1 MARGLDILGDPWSM
15 LVLREVFFGNGR
27 FDAMKQ
33 RLGAADSVLTKR
45 LAGLVDAGLLA
56 RRPYDD
62 GGRTRQEYVLTAKG
76 EDALPVLNAVVIWA
90 EKHLPA
96 PSEQAHMF
104 VIHSGCGE
112 RTSSADTCT
121 ACGEPLTAANT
132 SWHSLSRTADPVPLA
147 SAGTGD
153 PCPERNRRM
162 SAPETT
168 VTPAPVRRRIHP
180 AWTVAAVAFLALV
193 GAAGFRAAPGV
204 LMVPLQ
210 NEFGW
215 STTVLSAAVS
225 INLVL
230 FGLTAPFAAALM
242 ERFGIR
248 AVTAV
253 ALVLIGA
260 GSALTVL
267 VTQSWQILLTWGL
280 LIGLGTGS
288 MALVFAATIANTWF
302 AKSRGLVIGILTAGS
317 AAGQLV
323 FLPFIA
329 ALAQDP
335 GWRQASLLI
344 AAGALA
350 VVPLVLMFLKNS
362 PADVGVL
369 PYGATPPA
377 AGPNAGT
384 ESSGPEPTGP
394 AAGQEAQEPRRNAA
408 VRALQVLKRASK
420 VRTFWALVAGF
431 AICGATTNGLIGTH
445 FIPSAH
451 DHGMPETTAA
461 GLLAVVGLFDIV
473 GTIASGWLTDRFNPR
488 ILLAVYYQFRGIG
501 LLVLP
506 LLLSATVQPS
516 MIVFVVI
523 YGLDWVATVPPT
535 AAICRQVFGADGSV
549 VFGWVFA
556 AHQLGAAA
564 AALAAGAVR
573 DATGQ
578 YTYAWFA
585 AAAMCT
591 IAAVISA
598 TIRKDAR
605 KPESVPVPA

>member
-1 MARGLDILGDPWSM
+1 
-15 LVLREVFFGNGR
+15 
-27 FDAMKQ
+27 
-33 RLGAADSVLTKR
+33 
-45 LAGLVDAGLLA
+45 
-56 RRPYDD
+56 
-62 GGRTRQEYVLTAKG
+62 
-76 EDALPVLNAVVIWA
+76 
-90 EKHLPA
+90 
-96 PSEQAHMF
+96 
-104 VIHSGCGE
+104 
-112 RTSSADTCT
+112 
-121 ACGEPLTAANT
+121 
-132 SWHSLSRTADPVPLA
+132 
-147 SAGTGD
+147 
-153 PCPERNRRM
+153 
-162 SAPETT
+162 
-168 VTPAPVRRRIHP
+168 
-180 AWTVAAVAFLALV
+180 VAAVAFLALV

-210 NEFGW
+210 QEFGW

-248 AVTAV
+248 AVTAT

-267 VTQSWQILLTWGL
+267 VSQSWQILLTWGL

-302 AKSRGLVIGILTAGS
+302 VKNRGLVIGILTAGS

-329 ALAQDP
+329 VLAQDP

-350 VVPLVLMFLKNS
+350 VVPLVLKFLKNS
-362 PADVGVL
+362 PADAGAL
-369 PYGATPPA
+369 PYGAEQPD
-377 AGPNAGT
+377 AGSLVQAQPV
-384 ESSGPEPTGP
+384 ESGPR
-394 AAGQEAQEPRRNAA
+394 ANAA

-451 DHGMPETTAA
+451 DHGMTETTAA
-461 GLLAVVGLFDIV
+461 GLLAVVGIFDIV

-506 LLLSATVQPS
+506 LLLSAEVQPS

-535 AAICRQVFGADGSV
+535 AAICRETFGADGSV

-564 AALAAGAVR
+564 AALAAGAIR
-573 DATGQ
+573 DSTGQ
-578 YTYAWFA
+578 YTYAWFG

-598 TIRKDAR
+598 TIRRHAGAR
-605 KPESVPVPA
+605 EPAPAGAAT

>member
-1 MARGLDILGDPWSM
+1 MTAPDVTGTP
-15 LVLREVFFGNGR
+15 
-27 FDAMKQ
+27 
-33 RLGAADSVLTKR
+33 AASASVPTGKRPTGTKP
-45 LAGLVDAGLLA
+45 G
-56 RRPYDD
+56 RRP
-62 GGRTRQEYVLTAKG
+62 
-76 EDALPVLNAVVIWA
+76 
-90 EKHLPA
+90 
-96 PSEQAHMF
+96 
-104 VIHSGCGE
+104 
-112 RTSSADTCT
+112 
-121 ACGEPLTAANT
+121 
-132 SWHSLSRTADPVPLA
+132 SRRL
-147 SAGTGD
+147 
-153 PCPERNRRM
+153 
-162 SAPETT
+162 
-168 VTPAPVRRRIHP
+168 HP
-180 AWTVAAVAFLALV
+180 AWIVAAVAFLALV

-210 NEFGW
+210 QEFGW
-215 STTVLSAAVS
+215 STTVLSLAVS

-248 AVTAV
+248 KVTAL
-253 ALVLIGA
+253 ALCLIGL

-267 VTQSWQILLTWGL
+267 VNQSWQILLTWGV

-329 ALAQDP
+329 ALAQNP
-335 GWRQASLLI
+335 GWRGASLLI

-350 VVPLVLMFLKNS
+350 VVPLVLRWLRNS

-369 PYGATPPA
+369 PYGAEAPDASPAGSKTTTPGVAVASTASA
-377 AGPNAGT
+377 AAKPDSA
-384 ESSGPEPTGP
+384 
-394 AAGQEAQEPRRNAA
+394 NAA

-420 VRTFWALVAGF
+420 VRTFWALASGF

-461 GLLAVVGLFDIV
+461 GLLAVVGIFDIV
-473 GTIASGWLTDRFNPR
+473 GTIASGWLTDRFNPKV
-488 ILLAVYYQFRGIG
+488 LLAVYYQFRGIG

-506 LLLSATVQPS
+506 LLLGSSVEPS
-516 MIVFVVI
+516 MIIFVVV

-535 AAICRQVFGADGSV
+535 AAICRSVFGADGSV

-564 AALAAGAVR
+564 AALAAGFIR
-573 DATGQ
+573 DATGH
-578 YTYAWFA
+578 YNYAWLG

-591 IAAVISA
+591 VAAVISA
-598 TIRKDAR
+598 TIRKDAAR
-605 KPESVPVPA
+605 KQPVVVTDAPAAPTN

>member
-1 MARGLDILGDPWSM
+1 M
-15 LVLREVFFGNGR
+15 
-27 FDAMKQ
+27 
-33 RLGAADSVLTKR
+33 SVT
-45 LAGLVDAGLLA
+45 GS
-56 RRPYDD
+56 
-62 GGRTRQEYVLTAKG
+62 RQ
-76 EDALPVLNAVVIWA
+76 
-90 EKHLPA
+90 
-96 PSEQAHMF
+96 
-104 VIHSGCGE
+104 
-112 RTSSADTCT
+112 
-121 ACGEPLTAANT
+121 
-132 SWHSLSRTADPVPLA
+132 
-147 SAGTGD
+147 
-153 PCPERNRRM
+153 
-162 SAPETT
+162 
-168 VTPAPVRRRIHP
+168 RRRLHP
-180 AWTVAAVAFLALV
+180 AWIVAAVAFLALV

-204 LMVPLQ
+204 LMLPLQ
-210 NEFGW
+210 EEFGW

-248 AVTAV
+248 AVTAT
-253 ALVLIGA
+253 ALVMIGA

-267 VTQSWQILLTWGL
+267 VNQSWQILLTWGL

-302 AKSRGLVIGILTAGS
+302 SKSRGLVIGILTAGS

-329 ALAQDP
+329 MLAQEP

-350 VVPLVLMFLKNS
+350 VVPLVLKFLKNS
-362 PADVGVL
+362 PADVGAL
-369 PYGATPPA
+369 PYGETAPEEGAAESAAAAPA
-377 AGPNAGT
+377 V
-384 ESSGPEPTGP
+384 ESGRSS
-394 AAGQEAQEPRRNAA
+394 NAA
-408 VRALQVLKRASK
+408 VRALQVLKRASRE
-420 VRTFWALVAGF
+420 RTFWALVAGF

-451 DHGMPETTAA
+451 DHGMAETTAA
-461 GLLAVVGLFDIV
+461 GLLAVVGIFDIL
-473 GTIASGWLTDRFNPR
+473 GTIASGWLTDRYNPKV
-488 ILLAVYYQFRGIG
+488 LLAVYYQFRGIG

-535 AAICRQVFGADGSV
+535 AAICRKTFGADGSV

-564 AALAAGAVR
+564 AALGAGAIR
-573 DATGQ
+573 DATGE
-578 YTYAWFA
+578 YTYAWFG

-598 TIRKDAR
+598 TIRKDKTDKER
-605 KPESVPVPA
+605 EPVPVAAA

>member
-1 MARGLDILGDPWSM
+1 MSAPKTTL
-15 LVLREVFFGNGR
+15 
-27 FDAMKQ
+27 
-33 RLGAADSVLTKR
+33 
-45 LAGLVDAGLLA
+45 
-56 RRPYDD
+56 
-62 GGRTRQEYVLTAKG
+62 
-76 EDALPVLNAVVIWA
+76 
-90 EKHLPA
+90 LPA
-96 PSEQAHMF
+96 PK
-104 VIHSGCGE
+104 
-112 RTSSADTCT
+112 
-121 ACGEPLTAANT
+121 
-132 SWHSLSRTADPVPLA
+132 
-147 SAGTGD
+147 
-153 PCPERNRRM
+153 RRL
-162 SAPETT
+162 
-168 VTPAPVRRRIHP
+168 HP
-180 AWTVAAVAFLALV
+180 AWIVAAVAFLALV

-248 AVTAV
+248 AVTSV

-267 VTQSWQILLTWGL
+267 VNQSWQILLTWGL

-329 ALAQDP
+329 ALAQNP

-350 VVPLVLMFLKNS
+350 VVPLVLRFLKNS
-362 PADVGVL
+362 PADAGVL
-369 PYGATPPA
+369 PYGAEPEARADTDGEPSTDAP
-377 AGPNAGT
+377 
-384 ESSGPEPTGP
+384 ESPEGP
-394 AAGQEAQEPRRNAA
+394 AEPRRNAA

-461 GLLAVVGLFDIV
+461 GLLAVVGIFDIL

-564 AALAAGAVR
+564 AALGAGVIR

-578 YTYAWFA
+578 YTYAWFG

-598 TIRKDAR
+598 TIRKDAG
-605 KPESVPVPA
+605 KKEAVPVPA

>member
-1 MARGLDILGDPWSM
+1 MSTLPKEA
-15 LVLREVFFGNGR
+15 REV
-27 FDAMKQ
+27 
-33 RLGAADSVLTKR
+33 
-45 LAGLVDAGLLA
+45 
-56 RRPYDD
+56 P
-62 GGRTRQEYVLTAKG
+62 
-76 EDALPVLNAVVIWA
+76 A
-90 EKHLPA
+90 E
-96 PSEQAHMF
+96 
-104 VIHSGCGE
+104 
-112 RTSSADTCT
+112 
-121 ACGEPLTAANT
+121 TAA
-132 SWHSLSRTADPVPLA
+132 
-147 SAGTGD
+147 
-153 PCPERNRRM
+153 PEPFG
-162 SAPETT
+162 S
-168 VTPAPVRRRIHP
+168 RRRLHP
-180 AWTVAAVAFLALV
+180 AWMVAAVAFLALV

-210 NEFGW
+210 QEFGW

-242 ERFGIR
+242 ERFGVR
-248 AVTAV
+248 AVTAT
-253 ALVLIGA
+253 ALILIGM

-267 VTQSWQILLTWGL
+267 VNQSWQILLTWGL

-302 AKSRGLVIGILTAGS
+302 TRSRGLVIGVLTAGS

-329 ALAQDP
+329 MLAQDP

-350 VVPLVLMFLKNS
+350 VVPLVLKFLKNS

-369 PYGATPPA
+369 PYGA
-377 AGPNAGT
+377 
-384 ESSGPEPTGP
+384 GP
-394 AAGQEAQEPRRNAA
+394 ADVAVQQPETATAAEDGPRTNAA
-408 VRALQVLKRASK
+408 VRALQVLRRASK
-420 VRTFWALVAGF
+420 VRTFWALAAGF

-461 GLLAVVGLFDIV
+461 GLLAVVGIFDII

-488 ILLAVYYQFRGIG
+488 VLLAVYYQFRGIG

-506 LLLSATVQPS
+506 LLLNAEVQPS

-535 AAICRQVFGADGSV
+535 AAICRETFGADGSV

-564 AALAAGAVR
+564 AAIAAGALR
-573 DATGQ
+573 DATGH
-578 YTYAWFA
+578 YTYAWLG

-598 TIRKDAR
+598 TIRRHHRSREA
-605 KPESVPVPA
+605 EPAGA

>member
-1 MARGLDILGDPWSM
+1 
-15 LVLREVFFGNGR
+15 
-27 FDAMKQ
+27 
-33 RLGAADSVLTKR
+33 
-45 LAGLVDAGLLA
+45 
-56 RRPYDD
+56 
-62 GGRTRQEYVLTAKG
+62 
-76 EDALPVLNAVVIWA
+76 
-90 EKHLPA
+90 
-96 PSEQAHMF
+96 
-104 VIHSGCGE
+104 
-112 RTSSADTCT
+112 
-121 ACGEPLTAANT
+121 
-132 SWHSLSRTADPVPLA
+132 
-147 SAGTGD
+147 
-153 PCPERNRRM
+153 M
-162 SAPETT
+162 SAPRTT
-168 VTPAPVRRRIHP
+168 SRPSARRRLHP
-180 AWTVAAVAFLALV
+180 AWVVAAVAFLALV
-193 GAAGFRAAPGV
+193 GAAVFRAAPGV

-210 NEFGW
+210 TEFGW

-225 INLVL
+225 IKLVL

-248 AVTAV
+248 AVTSV

-267 VTQSWQILLTWGL
+267 VNQSWQILLTWGL

-302 AKSRGLVIGILTAGS
+302 ARSRGLVIGILTAGS

-329 ALAQDP
+329 ALAQNP

-350 VVPLVLMFLKNS
+350 VVPLVLKFLKNS
-362 PADVGVL
+362 PADVGAL
-369 PYGATPPA
+369 PYGADAAEAAAAEAAAETPGEGAREPA
-377 AGPNAGT
+377 AAAGT
-384 ESSGPEPTGP
+384 
-394 AAGQEAQEPRRNAA
+394 AEPRRNAA

-451 DHGMPETTAA
+451 DHGMAETTAA
-461 GLLAVVGLFDIV
+461 GLLAVVGIFDIL

-506 LLLSATVQPS
+506 LLLSAEVQPS

-598 TIRKDAR
+598 TIRKDAGQKAR
-605 KPESVPVPA
+605 VPVPA

>member
-1 MARGLDILGDPWSM
+1 MTAPDVTGTPTESSRVPSSKRASGKRPS
-15 LVLREVFFGNGR
+15 GR
-27 FDAMKQ
+27 
-33 RLGAADSVLTKR
+33 RL
-45 LAGLVDAGLLA
+45 
-56 RRPYDD
+56 
-62 GGRTRQEYVLTAKG
+62 
-76 EDALPVLNAVVIWA
+76 
-90 EKHLPA
+90 
-96 PSEQAHMF
+96 
-104 VIHSGCGE
+104 
-112 RTSSADTCT
+112 
-121 ACGEPLTAANT
+121 
-132 SWHSLSRTADPVPLA
+132 
-147 SAGTGD
+147 
-153 PCPERNRRM
+153 
-162 SAPETT
+162 
-168 VTPAPVRRRIHP
+168 HP
-180 AWTVAAVAFLALV
+180 AWIVAAVAFLALV

-210 NEFGW
+210 QEFGW
-215 STTVLSAAVS
+215 STTVLSLAVS

-248 AVTAV
+248 KVTSL
-253 ALVLIGA
+253 ALCLIGL

-267 VTQSWQILLTWGL
+267 VNQSWQILLTWGV

-329 ALAQDP
+329 ALAQNP
-335 GWRQASLLI
+335 GWRGASLLI

-350 VVPLVLMFLKNS
+350 VVPLVLRWLRNS

-369 PYGATPPA
+369 PYGAQEPEVQVA
-377 AGPNAGT
+377 DAGT
-384 ESSGPEPTGP
+384 TAAAVGKPEVVVPKDST
-394 AAGQEAQEPRRNAA
+394 NAA
-408 VRALQVLKRASK
+408 VRALQVLKRAVK

-461 GLLAVVGLFDIV
+461 GLLAVVGIFDIV
-473 GTIASGWLTDRFNPR
+473 GTIASGWLTDRFNPKV
-488 ILLAVYYQFRGIG
+488 LLAVYYQFRGIG

-506 LLLSATVQPS
+506 LLLGSSVEPS
-516 MIVFVVI
+516 MIIFVVV

-535 AAICRQVFGADGSV
+535 AAICRSVFGADGSV

-564 AALAAGAVR
+564 AALAAGFIR
-573 DATGQ
+573 DVTGH
-578 YTYAWFA
+578 YNYAWLG

-591 IAAVISA
+591 VAAVISA
-598 TIRKDAR
+598 TVRKDA
-605 KPESVPVPA
+605 KKVPVAVSG

>member
-1 MARGLDILGDPWSM
+1 MSTLPDEAAAPD
-15 LVLREVFFGNGR
+15 E
-27 FDAMKQ
+27 Q
-33 RLGAADSVLTKR
+33 AAD
-45 LAGLVDAGLLA
+45 APE
-56 RRPYDD
+56 RPN
-62 GGRTRQEYVLTAKG
+62 GA
-76 EDALPVLNAVVIWA
+76 
-90 EKHLPA
+90 
-96 PSEQAHMF
+96 EQA
-104 VIHSGCGE
+104 
-112 RTSSADTCT
+112 R
-121 ACGEPLTAANT
+121 P
-132 SWHSLSRTADPVPLA
+132 P
-147 SAGTGD
+147 
-153 PCPERNRRM
+153 RRL
-162 SAPETT
+162 
-168 VTPAPVRRRIHP
+168 HP
-180 AWTVAAVAFLALV
+180 AWIVAAVAFLALV

-210 NEFGW
+210 QEFGW

-242 ERFGIR
+242 ERFGVR
-248 AVTAV
+248 AVTAT
-253 ALVLIGA
+253 ALVLIGM

-267 VTQSWQILLTWGL
+267 VNQSWQILLTWGL

-302 AKSRGLVIGILTAGS
+302 TRSRGLVIGILTAGS

-329 ALAQDP
+329 MLAQDP

-350 VVPLVLMFLKNS
+350 VVPLVLKFLKNS
-362 PADVGVL
+362 PAEAGVL
-369 PYGATPPA
+369 PFGAEPA
-377 AGPNAGT
+377 AAQP
-384 ESSGPEPTGP
+384 PTAPHAQP
-394 AAGQEAQEPRRNAA
+394 AADAGKRANAA
-408 VRALQVLKRASK
+408 ARALQVLRRASK
-420 VRTFWALVAGF
+420 VRTFWALAAGF

-461 GLLAVVGLFDIV
+461 GLLAVVGIFDIL

-506 LLLSATVQPS
+506 LLLSAEVQPS

-535 AAICRQVFGADGSV
+535 AAICRETFGADGSV

-564 AALAAGAVR
+564 AALAAGALR
-573 DATGQ
+573 DATGH
-578 YTYAWFA
+578 YTYAWLG

-598 TIRKDAR
+598 TIRKHRGAGQAQAGA
-605 KPESVPVPA
+605 EQVAA

>member
-1 MARGLDILGDPWSM
+1 MSDDKPTHGSTTAPAANPLLGD
-15 LVLREVFFGNGR
+15 GT
-27 FDAMKQ
+27 D
-33 RLGAADSVLTKR
+33 GAAS
-45 LAGLVDAGLLA
+45 
-56 RRPYDD
+56 
-62 GGRTRQEYVLTAKG
+62 
-76 EDALPVLNAVVIWA
+76 AVVR
-90 EKHLPA
+90 P
-96 PSEQAHMF
+96 
-104 VIHSGCGE
+104 
-112 RTSSADTCT
+112 
-121 ACGEPLTAANT
+121 
-132 SWHSLSRTADPVPLA
+132 
-147 SAGTGD
+147 
-153 PCPERNRRM
+153 PE
-162 SAPETT
+162 SPQ
-168 VTPAPVRRRIHP
+168 RRRRLHP
-180 AWTVAAVAFLALV
+180 AWIVAAVAFLALV

-210 NEFGW
+210 QEFGW

-242 ERFGIR
+242 ERLGIR
-248 AVTAV
+248 AVTAT
-253 ALVLIGA
+253 ALVLVGA

-267 VTQSWQILLTWGL
+267 VNQSWQILLTWGL

-302 AKSRGLVIGILTAGS
+302 VKNRGLVIGILTAGS

-350 VVPLVLMFLKNS
+350 VVPLVLKFLKNS
-362 PADVGVL
+362 PADAGAL
-369 PYGATPPA
+369 PYGAEQPD
-377 AGPNAGT
+377 AGT
-384 ESSGPEPTGP
+384 LQAVPVDSGP
-394 AAGQEAQEPRRNAA
+394 RVNAA
-408 VRALQVLKRASK
+408 VRTLQVLKRASK

-461 GLLAVVGLFDIV
+461 GLLAVVGIFDIV

-506 LLLSATVQPS
+506 LLLSAEVQPS

-535 AAICRQVFGADGSV
+535 AAICRETFGADGSV

-564 AALAAGAVR
+564 AALAAGVIR
-573 DATGQ
+573 DSTGQ
-578 YTYAWFA
+578 YTYAWFG

-598 TIRKDAR
+598 TIRKHAAPR
-605 KPESVPVPA
+605 EEPVPVA

>member
-1 MARGLDILGDPWSM
+1 MSTLPDEAAVPDKE
-15 LVLREVFFGNGR
+15 EV
-27 FDAMKQ
+27 
-33 RLGAADSVLTKR
+33 
-45 LAGLVDAGLLA
+45 
-56 RRPYDD
+56 
-62 GGRTRQEYVLTAKG
+62 
-76 EDALPVLNAVVIWA
+76 
-90 EKHLPA
+90 
-96 PSEQAHMF
+96 
-104 VIHSGCGE
+104 
-112 RTSSADTCT
+112 
-121 ACGEPLTAANT
+121 
-132 SWHSLSRTADPVPLA
+132 
-147 SAGTGD
+147 
-153 PCPERNRRM
+153 
-162 SAPETT
+162 
-168 VTPAPVRRRIHP
+168 PVRPDPTGPRRRLHP
-180 AWTVAAVAFLALV
+180 AWIVAAVAFLALV

-210 NEFGW
+210 QEFGW

-248 AVTAV
+248 KVTAT
-253 ALVLIGA
+253 ALVLIGL

-267 VTQSWQILLTWGL
+267 VNQSWQILLTWGL

-329 ALAQDP
+329 MLAQDP

-350 VVPLVLMFLKNS
+350 VVPLVLKFLRNS

-369 PYGATPPA
+369 PYGADSDAATP
-377 AGPNAGT
+377 
-384 ESSGPEPTGP
+384 
-394 AAGQEAQEPRRNAA
+394 GQVPPSASEPRINAA
-408 VRALQVLKRASK
+408 VRALQVLRRASK
-420 VRTFWALVAGF
+420 IRTFWALAAGF

-461 GLLAVVGLFDIV
+461 GLLAVVGIFDIV

-506 LLLSATVQPS
+506 MLLSAEVQPS

-535 AAICRQVFGADGSV
+535 AAICREVFGADGSV

-564 AALAAGAVR
+564 AALAAGALR
-573 DATGQ
+573 DATGH
-578 YTYAWFA
+578 YTYAWLG

-598 TIRKDAR
+598 TIRKHGSNHSKA
-605 KPESVPVPA
+605 EPAAA

>member
-1 MARGLDILGDPWSM
+1 
-15 LVLREVFFGNGR
+15 
-27 FDAMKQ
+27 
-33 RLGAADSVLTKR
+33 
-45 LAGLVDAGLLA
+45 
-56 RRPYDD
+56 
-62 GGRTRQEYVLTAKG
+62 
-76 EDALPVLNAVVIWA
+76 
-90 EKHLPA
+90 
-96 PSEQAHMF
+96 
-104 VIHSGCGE
+104 
-112 RTSSADTCT
+112 
-121 ACGEPLTAANT
+121 
-132 SWHSLSRTADPVPLA
+132 
-147 SAGTGD
+147 
-153 PCPERNRRM
+153 
-162 SAPETT
+162 
-168 VTPAPVRRRIHP
+168 
-180 AWTVAAVAFLALV
+180 
-193 GAAGFRAAPGV
+193 
-204 LMVPLQ
+204 MVPLQ

-267 VTQSWQILLTWGL
+267 VNQSWQILLTWGL

-329 ALAQDP
+329 DAGPGPGLAAGLAADRRRRA
-335 GWRQASLLI
+335 GRG
-344 AAGALA
+344 AAGAE
-350 VVPLVLMFLKNS
+350 VPQELTGRRRRAALRRRS
-362 PADVGVL
+362 RAADGD
-369 PYGATPPA
+369 
-377 AGPNAGT
+377 
-384 ESSGPEPTGP
+384 SRRPEPPTRSRRARTGP
-394 AAGQEAQEPRRNAA
+394 AEPRRNAA

-461 GLLAVVGLFDIV
+461 GLLAVVGIFDII

-564 AALAAGAVR
+564 AALAAGAHPGRHRPVHLRLVR
-573 DATGQ
+573 RRRHVHHRRRHQRHHPQGRPASRT
-578 YTYAWFA
+578 
-585 AAAMCT
+585 
-591 IAAVISA
+591 
-598 TIRKDAR
+598 
-605 KPESVPVPA
+605 SVPVPA

>member
-1 MARGLDILGDPWSM
+1 
-15 LVLREVFFGNGR
+15 
-27 FDAMKQ
+27 
-33 RLGAADSVLTKR
+33 
-45 LAGLVDAGLLA
+45 
-56 RRPYDD
+56 
-62 GGRTRQEYVLTAKG
+62 
-76 EDALPVLNAVVIWA
+76 
-90 EKHLPA
+90 
-96 PSEQAHMF
+96 
-104 VIHSGCGE
+104 
-112 RTSSADTCT
+112 
-121 ACGEPLTAANT
+121 
-132 SWHSLSRTADPVPLA
+132 
-147 SAGTGD
+147 
-153 PCPERNRRM
+153 
-162 SAPETT
+162 
-168 VTPAPVRRRIHP
+168 
-180 AWTVAAVAFLALV
+180 VAFLALV

-210 NEFGW
+210 QEFGW

-242 ERFGIR
+242 ERFGVR
-248 AVTAV
+248 AVTAT
-253 ALVLIGA
+253 ALVLIGT

-267 VTQSWQILLTWGL
+267 VNQSWQILLTWGL

-302 AKSRGLVIGILTAGS
+302 VKSRGLVIGILTAGS

-323 FLPFIA
+323 FLPVIA
-329 ALAQDP
+329 VLAQDP

-350 VVPLVLMFLKNS
+350 VVPLVLKFLKNS
-362 PADVGVL
+362 PADVGAL
-369 PYGATPPA
+369 PYGETAPSGGAALQADPVQAAPLPA
-377 AGPNAGT
+377 APL
-384 ESSGPEPTGP
+384 P
-394 AAGQEAQEPRRNAA
+394 AAAEAAPMDSAPPEAAPPTNAA
-408 VRALQVLKRASK
+408 VRALQVLKRASR

-461 GLLAVVGLFDIV
+461 GLLAVVGIFDIV

-506 LLLSATVQPS
+506 LLLSSEVRPS
-516 MIVFVVI
+516 MLVFVVI

-535 AAICRQVFGADGSV
+535 AAICRETFGADGSV

-564 AALAAGAVR
+564 AALGAGAIR

-578 YTYAWFA
+578 YTYAWFG

-591 IAAVISA
+591 IAAVLSA
-598 TIRKDAR
+598 TIRRHGAVKVA
-605 KPESVPVPA
+605 EPVPAS

>member
-1 MARGLDILGDPWSM
+1 M
-15 LVLREVFFGNGR
+15 
-27 FDAMKQ
+27 
-33 RLGAADSVLTKR
+33 
-45 LAGLVDAGLLA
+45 
-56 RRPYDD
+56 
-62 GGRTRQEYVLTAKG
+62 
-76 EDALPVLNAVVIWA
+76 
-90 EKHLPA
+90 
-96 PSEQAHMF
+96 
-104 VIHSGCGE
+104 
-112 RTSSADTCT
+112 
-121 ACGEPLTAANT
+121 
-132 SWHSLSRTADPVPLA
+132 
-147 SAGTGD
+147 
-153 PCPERNRRM
+153 
-162 SAPETT
+162 
-168 VTPAPVRRRIHP
+168 HP
-180 AWTVAAVAFLALV
+180 AWIVAAVAFLALV

-210 NEFGW
+210 QEFGW

-248 AVTAV
+248 KVTAT

-267 VTQSWQILLTWGL
+267 VNQSWQILLTWGL

-288 MALVFAATIANTWF
+288 MALVFAATITNTWF
-302 AKSRGLVIGILTAGS
+302 VKSRGLVIGILTAGS

-329 ALAQDP
+329 MLAQNP

-350 VVPLVLMFLKNS
+350 VVPLVLKFLKNS

-369 PYGATPPA
+369 PYGETLPAEASSQAPVAQAPVPQVPPV
-377 AGPNAGT
+377 
-384 ESSGPEPTGP
+384 EPG
-394 AAGQEAQEPRRNAA
+394 RRSNAA
-408 VRALQVLKRASK
+408 VRALQVLRRASR

-451 DHGMPETTAA
+451 DHGMTETTAA
-461 GLLAVVGLFDIV
+461 GLLAVVGIFDIV

-506 LLLSATVQPS
+506 LLLSAEVQPS

-535 AAICRQVFGADGSV
+535 AAICREHFGADGSV

-564 AALAAGAVR
+564 AALAAGAIR
-573 DATGQ
+573 DSTGQ
-578 YTYAWFA
+578 YTYAWFG

-598 TIRKDAR
+598 TIRKHAGSR
-605 KPESVPVPA
+605 IPAPAGAST

>member
-1 MARGLDILGDPWSM
+1 
-15 LVLREVFFGNGR
+15 
-27 FDAMKQ
+27 
-33 RLGAADSVLTKR
+33 
-45 LAGLVDAGLLA
+45 
-56 RRPYDD
+56 
-62 GGRTRQEYVLTAKG
+62 
-76 EDALPVLNAVVIWA
+76 
-90 EKHLPA
+90 
-96 PSEQAHMF
+96 
-104 VIHSGCGE
+104 
-112 RTSSADTCT
+112 
-121 ACGEPLTAANT
+121 
-132 SWHSLSRTADPVPLA
+132 
-147 SAGTGD
+147 
-153 PCPERNRRM
+153 M

-168 VTPAPVRRRIHP
+168 LLPAPKRRIHP
-180 AWTVAAVAFLALV
+180 AWIVAAVAFLALV

-210 NEFGW
+210 SEFGW

-242 ERFGIR
+242 ERFGVR
-248 AVTAV
+248 VVTSV

-267 VTQSWQILLTWGL
+267 VNESWQILLTWGL

-302 AKSRGLVIGILTAGS
+302 VKSRGLVIGILTAGS

-329 ALAQDP
+329 ALAQDA

-350 VVPLVLMFLKNS
+350 VVPLVLKFLKNS
-362 PADVGVL
+362 PAEAGVL
-369 PYGATPPA
+369 PYGADARNGTPSGPGAGSAGPGAAATAGPGA
-377 AGPNAGT
+377 AGTAGAA
-384 ESSGPEPTGP
+384 EPS
-394 AAGQEAQEPRRNAA
+394 RNAA
-408 VRALQVLKRASK
+408 VRALQVLKRASR
-420 VRTFWALVAGF
+420 VRTFWALAAGF

-451 DHGMPETTAA
+451 DHGMSTTTAA
-461 GLLAVVGLFDIV
+461 GLLAVVGIFDIV

-535 AAICRQVFGADGSV
+535 AAICREVFGADGSV

-556 AHQLGAAA
+556 AHQLGAAG

-573 DATGQ
+573 DATGH
-578 YTYAWFA
+578 YTYAWFG

-598 TIRKDAR
+598 TIRKDTAA
-605 KPESVPVPA
+605 KEPAPVPA